1 MDDLGAFLRS
11 RRARL
16 TPEHVGL
23 ATFGA
28 RRVPGLRR
36 EELAQL
42 AGVSATYY
50 TRLEQGQSTNASE
63 SVIEAL
69 ARALELD
76 DDERAHL
83 HRLARPG
90 LATRRPR
97 RRRETVRASTVRLV
111 EAMGVPAVVLG
122 LRTDVLAWNAQGH
135 ALLAGHVARDAR
147 PNLTRLL
154 FLDAHT
160 RELYTRW
167 DEEAARAVAS
177 LRIVAGRFPEDR
189 ELAELVGEL
198 SVKSP
203 EFAALWAK
211 HPVAN
216 CVSGVK
222 YLRHPELGEIE
233 LEFQAL
239 TLPDD
244 SGQRILTYT
253 GDALALLATIPCT
266 PVR

>member
-16 TPEHVGL
+16 TPEHVGI
-23 ATFGA
+23 ASFGA

-90 LATRRPR
+90 PSRASARGAAR
-97 RRRETVRASTVRLV
+97 RRARARSGSSRRWACPRSCSAAAPTCWPGTAR
-111 EAMGVPAVVLG
+111 PP
-122 LRTDVLAWNAQGH
+122 
-135 ALLAGHVARDAR
+135 LLAGHIARRR
-147 PNLTRLL
+147 P
-154 FLDAHT
+154 
-160 RELYTRW
+160 
-167 DEEAARAVAS
+167 
-177 LRIVAGRFPEDR
+177 P
-189 ELAELVGEL
+189 
-198 SVKSP
+198 
-203 EFAALWAK
+203 
-211 HPVAN
+211 
-216 CVSGVK
+216 
-222 YLRHPELGEIE
+222 
-233 LEFQAL
+233 
-239 TLPDD
+239 
-244 SGQRILTYT
+244 
-253 GDALALLATIPCT
+253 AT
-266 PVR
+266 

>member
-23 ATFGA
+23 ASYGA

-69 ARALELD
+69 ARARELD

-90 LATRRPR
+90 PAPRKRPR
-97 RRRETVRASTVRLV
+97 RSH
-111 EAMGVPAVVLG
+111 G
-122 LRTDVLAWNAQGH
+122 
-135 ALLAGHVARDAR
+135 
-147 PNLTRLL
+147 
-154 FLDAHT
+154 
-160 RELYTRW
+160 
-167 DEEAARAVAS
+167 
-177 LRIVAGRFPEDR
+177 
-189 ELAELVGEL
+189 
-198 SVKSP
+198 
-203 EFAALWAK
+203 
-211 HPVAN
+211 
-216 CVSGVK
+216 
-222 YLRHPELGEIE
+222 
-233 LEFQAL
+233 
-239 TLPDD
+239 
-244 SGQRILTYT
+244 
-253 GDALALLATIPCT
+253 
-266 PVR
+266 